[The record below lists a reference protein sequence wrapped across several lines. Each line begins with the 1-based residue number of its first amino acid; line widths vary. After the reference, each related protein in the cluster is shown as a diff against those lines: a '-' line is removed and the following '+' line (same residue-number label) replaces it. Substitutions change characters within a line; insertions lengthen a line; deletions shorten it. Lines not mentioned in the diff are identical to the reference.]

1 VNVGALAALGAA
13 LCWAA
18 TNLILRGTIVTL
30 GGATAQAWRTVVG
43 VLVFAPVFLALR
55 PPRALLAVPPR
66 TVGVLLLAVL
76 LSMVI
81 GDILQFT
88 AVRHLG
94 VALTLPLA
102 SAYPLLTVPLAVAT
116 LGEVPSVRL
125 VFGALL
131 VVAGVVL
138 VALPRAAPVSAGV
151 APTTAG
157 TNHRAG
163 VALALGSAVCVAA
176 ATALTRAALRDVDI
190 LSANMLRLPF
200 SAVLCTAISA
210 VQRRRPPWQAERRNV
225 LPLCLAG
232 LTGLGS
238 TLCYLAALQLV
249 GASTTATL
257 NAAGPIFGLLGA
269 VVFLRERPTCRSVA
283 GTVVAC
289 LGIVLVV

>member
-1 VNVGALAALGAA
+1 
-13 LCWAA
+13 
-18 TNLILRGTIVTL
+18 
-30 GGATAQAWRTVVG
+30 
-43 VLVFAPVFLALR
+43 
-55 PPRALLAVPPR
+55 LLAIPPR
-66 TVGVLLLAVL
+66 TVGVLLLAVV

-116 LGEVPSVRL
+116 LGEALSVRML
-125 VFGALL
+125 GGAVL

-138 VALPRAAPVSAGV
+138 VALPRGAPGATGV
-151 APTTAG
+151 VPTTAG
-157 TNHRAG
+157 TNHGAG

-190 LSANMLRLPF
+190 LAANMLRLPF
-200 SAVLCTAISA
+200 SAVLCPGISA
-210 VQRRRPPWQAERRNV
+210 VQRRQPPWRVKRRNV

-238 TLCYLAALQLV
+238 MLCYLGALQLV

-269 VVFLRERPTCRSVA
+269 VVFLRERPTRRSVA
-283 GTVVAC
+283 GTLVAF